1 MQIYE
6 NNKNKL
12 VMGQQ
17 KIIKQQF
24 SARLREDDIEI
35 ITEALPDI
43 FPEKELDSLSG
54 REILRG
60 AVEKAVMTISK
71 TNKSR
76 PEDVQKIADL
86 KTEVTELHTQL
97 EEKDGEIKGLKAE
110 VSGKSGEIANIQ
122 SEIERLEGI
131 ISEKDGTVKKLEQY
145 KPIPNEIRGQLP
157 ELTKVLLVSYAR
169 KVSTIRKQEIRPFD
183 VLVSLFNRYIT
194 KKEVELP
201 GFPFVI
207 SDSEIRKAKAEIDGK
222 EPAE

>member
-1 MQIYE
+1 ME
-6 NNKNKL
+6 S
-12 VMGQQ
+12 Q

-43 FPEKELDSLSG
+43 FPDKELESLSG

-60 AVEKAVMTISK
+60 AVEKAVMTVSK

-86 KTEVTELHTQL
+86 EQEIAGLKTVVEEKAGDIMGLHTELN
-97 EEKDGEIKGLKAE
+97 EKT
-110 VSGKSGEIANIQ
+110 GEIAKLQ
-122 SEIERLEGI
+122 EEIERLESLL
-131 ISEKDGTVKKLEQY
+131 SEKEGTVKNLERF

-157 ELTKVLLVSYAR
+157 ELTKLILISYAR
-169 KVSTIRKQEIRPFD
+169 KVSAIKKQEIRPFD

-207 SDSEIRKAKAEIDGK
+207 SDTEIRKAKAEIDGK
-222 EPAE
+222 EPDE

>member
-1 MQIYE
+1 ME
-6 NNKNKL
+6 P
-12 VMGQQ
+12 Q

-43 FPEKELDSLSG
+43 FPDKELESLSG

-60 AVEKAVMTISK
+60 AVEKAVMTVSK

-86 KTEVTELHTQL
+86 EKEVAGFKTVVEGKAEKIADLQTEVFGKL
-97 EEKDGEIKGLKAE
+97 DEIVNL
-110 VSGKSGEIANIQ
+110 Q
-122 SEIERLEGI
+122 SEIEQLKSLL
-131 ISEKDGTVKKLEQY
+131 SEKEGAVKTLERY

>member
-1 MQIYE
+1 
-6 NNKNKL
+6 
-12 VMGQQ
+12 
-17 KIIKQQF
+17 
-24 SARLREDDIEI
+24 
-35 ITEALPDI
+35 
-43 FPEKELDSLSG
+43 
-54 REILRG
+54 
-60 AVEKAVMTISK
+60 MTVSK
-71 TNKSR
+71 TNKPR

-86 KTEVTELHTQL
+86 EKEITGLKTVVEEKGGDIMRLHTELN
-97 EEKDGEIKGLKAE
+97 EKT
-110 VSGKSGEIANIQ
+110 GKIANLQ
-122 SEIERLEGI
+122 SEIERLESLL
-131 ISEKDGTVKKLEQY
+131 SEKEGAVKTLERF

-207 SDSEIRKAKAEIDGK
+207 SDLEIRKAKAEIDGK